1 MNANNIE
8 YQSLLAT
15 GLDKALVAEA
25 ATGWMEANAAGVI
38 YKGGNTYKVAKIDFS
53 KKTPQD
59 YNKAGGYVNNPVSV
73 TYEEHTFDKDWDATL
88 YIDAMDVDETNFIAT
103 ATTLAGE
110 QERTIFAPAVDGYR
124 LTKLAKYAA
133 DNEGHSRVLVP
144 TSANIYSELKADM
157 RKATAGRA
165 VKESDLRIHIAESVY
180 YTLCDSKEVQKT
192 LPVNGGAINFNDEV
206 KTINNAI
213 LIPTADNLM
222 VDAEGNLVN
231 WIVMGKQVPVAITK
245 HNFSNIFDPSVNQKG
260 NGYTVVGRLYHTLN
274 VNDNQIKAL
283 YACTNA

>member
-1 MNANNIE
+1 
-8 YQSLLAT
+8 
-15 GLDKALVAEA
+15 
-25 ATGWMEANAAGVI
+25 
-38 YKGGNTYKVAKIDFS
+38 
-53 KKTPQD
+53 
-59 YNKAGGYVNNPVSV
+59 
-73 TYEEHTFDKDWDATL
+73 
-88 YIDAMDVDETNFIAT
+88 
-103 ATTLAGE
+103 
-110 QERTIFAPAVDGYR
+110 
-124 LTKLAKYAA
+124 
-133 DNEGHSRVLVP
+133 
-144 TSANIYSELKADM
+144 M

-165 VKESDLRIHIAESVY
+165 VKESDLRIHIDESVY

-213 LIPTADNLM
+213 LIPTADSLM

-283 YACTNA
+283 YACTVA